1 MKFIGKHNYNWR
13 SLAMAMVLAGAAVA
27 QTTPPPNPPA
37 TAPTAPAA
45 APASPSGLSD
55 AEKRDRDRE
64 AARAKAD
71 ADREKRDQEREA
83 EREKREGQRAAERAK
98 QAEQRAK
105 AAEDRAHRAS
115 MTHVY
120 MFGEGSYLGVD
131 VQDVTK
137 DRLPA
142 LKLKEERGAEVSMV
156 DQDGPAGKAGLKE
169 GDVVLTFN
177 GEKVESAEQL
187 KRMIHETPPGR
198 TVALGVSRGG
208 QSMNLNAQL
217 ADRRELAR
225 SMGAFPAP
233 RVVIPPIPPMHI
245 EIPPM
250 TMVTTSSTPRVGI
263 SIESLSPQLGEFF
276 GAPNGQGLLIR
287 SVEKGSPA
295 DQAGL
300 KAGDVIIKVGGERIS
315 DSGDWRMTMREKSGA
330 VPFTIMRDKREQTV
344 NVKIPERRSANGGMT
359 YFDFDSREFAANMKD
374 FEKNMKDWQKDFE
387 KDSKEW
393 QKEWE
398 KNGKEFEKQ
407 FENFKF
413 YYQDDDD
420 GPTIV
425 IPKKNK
431 TIEKQQ
437 MKHPSTTIILKDK
450 TAA

>member
-1 MKFIGKHNYNWR
+1 
-13 SLAMAMVLAGAAVA
+13 
-27 QTTPPPNPPA
+27 
-37 TAPTAPAA
+37 
-45 APASPSGLSD
+45 
-55 AEKRDRDRE
+55 
-64 AARAKAD
+64 
-71 ADREKRDQEREA
+71 
-83 EREKREGQRAAERAK
+83 
-98 QAEQRAK
+98 
-105 AAEDRAHRAS
+105 
-115 MTHVY
+115 

-137 DRLPA
+137 DRLSA

-225 SMGAFPAP
+225 SMGAFAVP
-233 RVVIPPIPPMHI
+233 RVVIPPIPPIHVD
-245 EIPPM
+245 IPTMPM
-250 TMVTTSSTPRVGI
+250 ITMSSTPRVGI
-263 SIESLSPQLGEFF
+263 SIEPLSPQLGEFF

-300 KAGDVIIKVGGERIS
+300 KAGDVIIKVSGERIS
-315 DSGDWRMTMREKSGA
+315 DSGDWRMTMREKSGS

-374 FEKNMKDWQKDFE
+374 FEKNMKEWQKDFE
-387 KDSKEW
+387 SNS
-393 QKEWE
+393 KEWE
-398 KNGKEFEKQ
+398 KSGKDWEKFGKEFEKN
-407 FENFKF
+407 FEKNFQYEF
-413 YYQDDDD
+413 DDDD
-420 GPTIV
+420 GGRTIV
-425 IPKKNK
+425 IQKNK
-431 TIEKQQ
+431 IDKQKIEKQ
-437 MKHPSTTIILKDK
+437 KLKKPSTTTILKDK